1 MTRMMRHARLLVAAG
16 IAGTLLIGGQ
26 AAAAPGGNGWNSAGG
41 DRQNTRY
48 AASETKISPATVGGL
63 TNKWELRDWSS
74 ALGFGPTVIS
84 TVLLREAGL
93 RQDDASVVVLRA

>member
-1 MTRMMRHARLLVAAG
+1 VVH
-16 IAGTLLIGGQ
+16 
-26 AAAAPGGNGWNSAGG
+26 S
-41 DRQNTRY
+41 D
-48 AASETKISPATVGGL
+48 GL